1 MREGTDPF
9 SDILNGKHMSDSG
22 PTITITRGKRPE
34 QADPKPSA
42 SSARS
47 PSSGWGL
54 LPGPGAVVSGLVRG
68 ARAAWWAGLGV
79 VGAVQDAGTQ
89 VFDALV
95 EEGRSWER
103 ARRERTEAMSRRVQR
118 MTDEPKVV
126 QAVEERVQADVND
139 ILRRVG
145 VPSRDDLEELRERV
159 DALGARIEAL
169 ARSIEEAD
177 S

>member
-1 MREGTDPF
+1 
-9 SDILNGKHMSDSG
+9 MSDNG
-22 PTITITRGKRPE
+22 PTITVTRGSRPE

-47 PSSGWGL
+47 RSSGWG
-54 LPGPGAVVSGLVRG
+54 LPGPGAVVSSLVRG

-103 ARRERTEAMSRRVQR
+103 AERERRAQTARRVRQA
-118 MTDEPKVV
+118 TDETDPIR
-126 QAVEERVQADVND
+126 AAEERVQTDVND

-177 S
+177 SYP

>member
-1 MREGTDPF
+1 
-9 SDILNGKHMSDSG
+9 MSDDG
-22 PTITITRGKRPE
+22 PTITVTRGERTE
-34 QADPKPSA
+34 RSDPRQSA

-47 PSSGWGL
+47 RSSGWG
-54 LPGPGAVVSGLVRG
+54 LPGPGAVASSVVRG
-68 ARAAWWAGLGV
+68 VRAAWWAGLGV
-79 VGAVQDAGTQ
+79 VGAAQDAGTQ

-95 EEGRSWER
+95 EEGRSWEQ
-103 ARRERTEAMSRRVQR
+103 ARRERTEATARRVQR

-126 QAVEERVQADVND
+126 QAVEERVQTDVND

-169 ARSIEEAD
+169 ARSIEESGA
-177 S
+177 

>member
-1 MREGTDPF
+1 
-9 SDILNGKHMSDSG
+9 MSDNG
-22 PTITITRGKRPE
+22 PTITVTRGSRPE
-34 QADPKPSA
+34 RADPKPSA

-47 PSSGWGL
+47 RSSGWG
-54 LPGPGAVVSGLVRG
+54 LPGPGAVVSSLVRG

-103 ARRERTEAMSRRVQR
+103 ARRERTEAMARRVQR